1 LSQQFQDLSA
11 QQDNKDMMEGNTMT
25 QIVVENLDPT
35 LLAKLTSRSQRHRR
49 SLNEELIA
57 ILENAVQGEGVAR
70 EVDALEAEEKLAQAR
85 AKYTNRIFDDSSK
98 LIREDRER

>member
-1 LSQQFQDLSA
+1 
-11 QQDNKDMMEGNTMT
+11 MMEGNTMT

-70 EVDALEAEEKLAQAR
+70 K
-85 AKYTNRIFDDSSK
+85 
-98 LIREDRER
+98 